1 MYMLSSVSD
10 EKRDPQ
16 NSEGILLPS
25 TWFYTARHKILSNT
39 PGKRA
44 IIQVT
49 FLCLAS
55 YILAERIYIYLYAN
69 CELSIEGKIE
79 GLSA

>member
-16 NSEGILLPS
+16 NSEDILLPS
-25 TWFYTARHKILSNT
+25 TWFYTACHKILPNT

-44 IIQVT
+44 IIQV
-49 FLCLAS
+49 
-55 YILAERIYIYLYAN
+55 IYIYICAN

-79 GLSA
+79 GLSAC